1 MLVPV
6 LHIWRS
12 LGNFVCLRVVAPLAA
27 MQGIHCNLHT
37 GQERQVLAGAK
48 HVSCT
53 IEMINTAKQWDCAVI
68 DEIQVRQLASV
79 LSTHDIHVLKIQH
92 HGTVC
97 AFVVIIMV
105 AVCSICCM
113 CWAGSPSCCVATK
126 VLFRA
131 DDWR

>member
-1 MLVPV
+1 
-6 LHIWRS
+6 
-12 LGNFVCLRVVAPLAA
+12 

-68 DEIQVRQLASV
+68 DEIQVRQLAFV
-79 LSTHDIHVLKIQH
+79 LSTHGIHMLQIKH
-92 HGTVC
+92 HGAVC
-97 AFVVIIMV
+97 AFVAIIMV
-105 AVCSICCM
+105 GVCSTCCL
-113 CWAGSPSCCVATK
+113 CCASSPSW
-126 VLFRA
+126 VLQQKCSFCA